1 MPTQQVHNER
11 TGQAAREMM
20 EATMNES
27 TARRING
34 DTWHRRASAGVAVLA
49 LVGAI
54 SVGIIRGSREQQAA
68 RAPAPAADIAV
79 ARPRWSEAFGRMKA
93 EQAEQR
99 ASGDAVEMTRP
110 SVRAPRVTEAFIQMK
125 AEQAEQRAGG
135 DAAETTRPSIGAPRT
150 TEAFGQMKAEQ
161 AEARLDRDTDP
172 KQSGSADGHGA
183 ARDASRT
190 SSSAATEQ

>member
-1 MPTQQVHNER
+1 MATKQVHDER

-27 TARRING
+27 TAGRING
-34 DTWHRRASAGVAVLA
+34 DAWHRRASVGMAVVA

-68 RAPAPAADIAV
+68 RAPSPAADIAV

-99 ASGDAVEMTRP
+99 AGGDAAEMTRP
-110 SVRAPRVTEAFIQMK
+110 SVVAPRV
-125 AEQAEQRAGG
+125 
-135 DAAETTRPSIGAPRT
+135 

-172 KQSGSADGHGA
+172 
-183 ARDASRT
+183 
-190 SSSAATEQ
+190 E